1 MIRPA
6 TIEDHPEIIRLWE
19 RSVRATHHFLPED
32 YLNEIK
38 LLLPTILPHADVYVL
53 EDNNIM
59 KGFAGVAEKK
69 MEMLFIDPACIGKGY
84 GRMLAEFCIHTL
96 HADKVDVNEQNEQAV
111 RFYKKIGYQQIGR
124 QELDSTGKAFPV
136 LELQYGTK

>member
-1 MIRPA
+1 MIRAA
-6 TIEDHPEIIRLWE
+6 TIEDHPQIIELWE

-38 LLLPTILPHADVYVL
+38 LLLPTILPHAEVYVF
-53 EDNNIM
+53 ENNDVIE
-59 KGFAGVAEKK
+59 GFTGVAEKK
-69 MEMLFIDPACIGKGY
+69 MEMLFIDPASIGKGY

-96 HADKVDVNEQNEQAV
+96 NADKVDVNEQNEQAV

-124 QELDSTGKAFPV
+124 QELDSMGKPFPV
-136 LELQYGTK
+136 LELQYVIG